1 MTDIRAR
8 NIKEYVS
15 GLFGSEDEILQQVVE
30 RSIKAKLPKIRV
42 PANIGKLLY
51 MFVKMVNP
59 KRVLEIGTLGGYSA
73 IWMARALTKEASLTT
88 IELDEARA
96 LIAKENFILAGLQ
109 DKIEIK
115 IGLAVEILDNMIHYS
130 KDLFDII
137 FIDADKEN
145 YPVYLDMAL
154 KLSKP
159 GTVILCDNVIPRG
172 VEMHGQTQID
182 AVNIY
187 KFNDKIASH
196 PNLDSTIIHTI
207 VNDLEFGR
215 IDGLAICL
223 VK

>member
-1 MTDIRAR
+1 MHRSQII
-8 NIKEYVS
+8 NHLIKQRGY
-15 GLFGSEDEILQQVVE
+15 
-30 RSIKAKLPKIRV
+30 
-42 PANIGKLLY
+42 
-51 MFVKMVNP
+51 
-59 KRVLEIGTLGGYSA
+59 KRYLEIGTA
-73 IWMARALTKEASLTT
+73 
-88 IELDEARA
+88 LDETFPYIDAPSRVGVDPDPRTSA
-96 LIAKENFILAGLQ
+96 SFHMMSDEFFQKVAPYCAP
-109 DKIEIK
+109 
-115 IGLAVEILDNMIHYS
+115 
-130 KDLFDII
+130 FDII

-159 GTVILCDNVIPRG
+159 GTVILSDNVIPRG